1 MSGRKL
7 PALGALI
14 RWRDLAET
22 RATDAFRSS
31 NDEVRR
37 ARQQSD
43 SDSAR
48 GKAMDIQR
56 RRGEMLSAASIDPAR
71 LQYAADIED
80 RAWSVAWAHRAE
92 LDAAEQARHA
102 AQAAYVDARAQ
113 TRVVEARHARLSAI
127 ECDRQEKAT
136 FDRMADLYAATR
148 STPR

>member
-22 RATDAFRSS
+22 RAADAFRSS

-37 ARQQSD
+37 AREH

-56 RRGEMLSAASIDPAR
+56 RRGEMLVAACIDITQ
-71 LQYAADIED
+71 LQYAADIEE
-80 RAWSVAWAHRAE
+80 RAWSDALAQRAE
-92 LDAAEQARHA
+92 LQAAEQAREA
-102 AQAAYVDARAQ
+102 AQAVYVDARAQ
-113 TRVVEARHARLSAI
+113 TRVVEARHERLSAI

>member
-22 RATDAFRSS
+22 RAADAFRSS

-37 ARQQSD
+37 ARQE

-56 RRGEMLSAASIDPAR
+56 RRGEMLSATSIDPTR
-71 LQYAADIED
+71 LQYAADIEE
-80 RAWSVAWAHRAE
+80 RAWSAALAHRAGLE
-92 LDAAEQARHA
+92 AAEQARDA

-113 TRVVEARHARLSAI
+113 TRVVEARHERLSAI
-127 ECDRQEKAT
+127 ECDRQEKAS

>member
-7 PALGALI
+7 PALGALV

-22 RATDAFRSS
+22 RAADAFRNS

-37 ARQQSD
+37 ARQQ

-56 RRGEMLSAASIDPAR
+56 RRGEMLSAARIDPAR
-71 LQYAADIED
+71 LQYAADIEE
-80 RAWSVAWAHRAE
+80 RAWNVALAQRAE
-92 LDAAEQARHA
+92 LEAAEQARDA

-113 TRVVEARHARLSAI
+113 TRVVEARHERLSTI

-136 FDRMADLYAATR
+136 FDRMADLYVATR